1 MLKKTEPHSHRKF
14 PLDERSIERAEKD
27 PWSVDMGTI
36 QSMADHIR
44 ALEGAIESILWAT
57 EDWEVVDRDDADGRK
72 VCEDIVFSAP
82 GIPSWEDIRTS
93 VENLL
98 LTRGDRDDGKAAVQ
112 NGNDG

>member
-1 MLKKTEPHSHRKF
+1 MEERDLHNHRKF

-57 EDWEVVDRDDADGRK
+57 EDWEVMDRDDADGKK
-72 VCEDIVFSAP
+72 VSDDIVFSAP
-82 GIPSWEDIRTS
+82 GIPTWEDIRNA

-98 LTRGDRDDGKAAVQ
+98 ITRKEEDARQELVQ
-112 NGNDG
+112 NGNDR